1 MGVEPRE
8 DVTDQLSLFGGEA
21 VVRPPLGGGETG
33 SGSAPTGE
41 RQAAASSEGNR
52 ALVTDTL
59 MERICE
65 PKNLNRVY
73 KRVKANRGSPGVD
86 GMTVGELG
94 AWLVGHKEE
103 WIAQLL
109 DRSYQPQEVR
119 GVEIPKPGGGVRQLG
134 IPTVADRLVQQAI
147 LQVLDPLLEP
157 TFSESRYGFRPG
169 RSAPTKR

>member
-1 MGVEPRE
+1 M
-8 DVTDQLSLFGGEA
+8 TDQLSLFGGEA
-21 VVRPPLGGGETG
+21 VVRPLGGGKAG

-41 RQAAASSEGNR
+41 RQAVAASEGNR

-65 PKNLNRVY
+65 LENLNRGLQ
-73 KRVKANRGSPGVD
+73 ASEGEPGQSGRVD

-109 DRSYQPQEVR
+109 DGSIHVKRVPS
-119 GVEIPKPGGGVRQLG
+119 GAG
-134 IPTVADRLVQQAI
+134 
-147 LQVLDPLLEP
+147 
-157 TFSESRYGFRPG
+157 PG
-169 RSAPTKR
+169 RHGG